1 MAGATATLSPGAT
14 VSADNWGWRH
24 AGRRAWA
31 VRHLTF
37 RIDPGERVLLLGPSG
52 AGKSTVLSALAGILG
67 TADEGEEEG
76 TLTVSGTRTSAL
88 TGHAALM
95 MQDPE
100 SQIVMARVGDD
111 VAFGCENMGVPPAEI
126 WPRVRDALVGVG
138 LFGVPL
144 DHPTNHLSGGEQQR
158 LVLAGALAMGAG
170 LLLLDEPTANLD
182 WPGVS
187 QVRDTVEQL
196 VADRSHTLVV
206 VEHHCEVW
214 APLVDRV
221 IVLAGNQIVAD
232 DSPDQVFST
241 LGPDL
246 AAMGVWVPGHHT
258 QRRVTRFVPDPRT
271 TRQESSVHDSTTIH
285 PSQHSPVEHLA
296 STSIECPTA
305 LQTAKPASGRGRDSK
320 EHGTCED
327 PSTTLTPIITTHDLS
342 IGYQET
348 TIRTS
353 LNFSI
358 PAAMST
364 VITGPNGSGKTTLAL
379 TLAGLLAP
387 LSGTVDVAEALSPA
401 GRPHPHTWTSKEL
414 VPRIATVFQSPD
426 HQFVTSTVFDEV
438 AVGLRIT
445 KHPSEVVNQE
455 VTRVLDLLHLD
466 HLAKAHPLT
475 LSGGEKRRLSVAT
488 ALVSNPKVIILDEPT
503 FGQDLLTWTSLVDLI
518 RLLADQGTTII
529 SVTHDQEYAHAL
541 GDHHIDMAA
550 LT

>member
-1 MAGATATLSPGAT
+1 MAGATAPLSPGAS
-14 VSADNWGWRH
+14 VMADNWGWRH

-37 RIDPGERVLLLGPSG
+37 RINPGERVLLLGPSG

-67 TADEGEEEG
+67 NAAEGEEEG
-76 TLTVSGTRTSAL
+76 TLTISGTRTSAL

-111 VAFGCENMGVPPAEI
+111 VAFGCENMGVSPAEI
-126 WPRVRDALVGVG
+126 WPRVRDALSGVG
-138 LFGVPL
+138 LRVPL

-182 WPGVS
+182 WPGVV
-187 QVRDTVEQL
+187 QVRDTVEHL

-221 IVLAGNQIVAD
+221 IVLAENQIVAD
-232 DSPDQVFST
+232 DSPDEVFST

-246 AAMGVWVPGHHT
+246 AAMGVWVPGYHT
-258 QRRVTRFVPDPRT
+258 PRRIGRVVPDPRT
-271 TRQESSVHDSTTIH
+271 AHQQSSAHDSTTIH
-285 PSQHSPVEHLA
+285 QSQHSRVENMA
-296 STSIECPTA
+296 STSIECPTT
-305 LQTAKPASGRGRDSK
+305 LQTAGPEVGGGRDLND
-320 EHGTCED
+320 HGTYKD

-342 IGYQET
+342 IGYEET
-348 TIRTS
+348 TICTS
-353 LNFSI
+353 LNLAI
-358 PAAMST
+358 PAGLST

-387 LSGTVDVAEALSPA
+387 LSGTVDVAEDLSPA

-445 KHPSEVVNQE
+445 KHPAEVVNQE

-518 RLLADQGTTII
+518 RLLRDQGTTII
-529 SVTHDQEYAHAL
+529 SVTHDREYAHAL
-541 GDHHIDMAA
+541 GDYRIDMAA
-550 LT
+550 LP